1 MLLVNNIYNMSLIT
15 DFLLLIIMFLG
26 FLYAITN
33 KTKTKTIINK
43 YDDVCEKDNKKKI
56 NYEDEQ
62 FKSEWYAII
71 KERIEYENKLSKEEL
86 NNIRNKSNKINWTNI
101 SSSSKPIAI
110 KLLQEYPEN
119 ISWNGLCSNEHPYA
133 IELIKKYP
141 GKINWSCICVNKN
154 PDVIPLI
161 KDRIELE
168 KSLIHP
174 GYYGDRISWEN
185 LVNNENAHE
194 LIIDRIEYEKKY
206 WVNWMDNVK
215 ARYYMKLIE
224 KIRIKDKKS
233 LIIFKHVRDL
243 DNFDWCRLIDTIITH
258 L

>member
-1 MLLVNNIYNMSLIT
+1 M
-15 DFLLLIIMFLG
+15 
-26 FLYAITN
+26 
-33 KTKTKTIINK
+33 
-43 YDDVCEKDNKKKI
+43 
-56 NYEDEQ
+56 
-62 FKSEWYAII
+62 
-71 KERIEYENKLSKEEL
+71 
-86 NNIRNKSNKINWTNI
+86 
-101 SSSSKPIAI
+101 
-110 KLLQEYPEN
+110 
-119 ISWNGLCSNEHPYA
+119 
-133 IELIKKYP
+133 
-141 GKINWSCICVNKN
+141 NKN

-215 ARYYMKLIE
+215 ARYYMNLIE